1 MTLTGA
7 FLITLALLLY
17 GIGSISIQRLKTI
30 SYGVLIFLTLGVIID
45 LLAVSMMILGAR
57 GKVFTMHGLLGY
69 TATFTMIINLILVW
83 HAYFK
88 NGLRSEI
95 EKRLLTYSKYAYGWW
110 VITYITGSLLIL
122 WVKI

>member
-45 LLAVSMMILGAR
+45 LVAVSMMILGAS
-57 GKVFTMHGLLGY
+57 GKVITKHGMLGY
-69 TATFTMIINLILVW
+69 TATVTMIINLILVW
-83 HAYFK
+83 RAYFK

-95 EKRLLTYSKYAYGWW
+95 KKGLVIYSKYAYGWW
-110 VITYITGSLLIL
+110 VITYITGSLMIL
-122 WVKI
+122 W